1 MLSSRKAMEH
11 SLPLPDWSN
20 PEGLEQYKEMHVL
33 VNGWFGPELR
43 KVDSFFATSVWRP
56 PKEVF
61 GSGYTPKPVIPELL
75 SPVPVEMMTIQEL
88 NDAFG
93 WK

>member
-1 MLSSRKAMEH
+1 MES

-33 VNGWFGPELR
+33 VNSWFGPEIR
-43 KVDSFFATSVWRP
+43 KIGSFFKTSAWRP
-56 PKEVF
+56 PRGLF
-61 GSGYTPKPVIPELL
+61 GSGYKPQPSIPELL
-75 SPVPVEMMTIQEL
+75 SPIPLEMMTIQEL
-88 NDAFG
+88 NSALD